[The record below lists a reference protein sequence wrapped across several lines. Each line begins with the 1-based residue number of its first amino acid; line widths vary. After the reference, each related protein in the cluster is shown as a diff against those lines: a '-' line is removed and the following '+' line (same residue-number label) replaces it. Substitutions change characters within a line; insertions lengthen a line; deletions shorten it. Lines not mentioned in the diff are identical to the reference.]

1 MNVDS
6 FKARLIA
13 ATGAKGLSWKEYD
26 EYKGEGAHIYS
37 EISLPNF
44 DEVLLLLFL
53 YKDSMEVI
61 FKLDAVRENEDT
73 LRLVNDFNQNTTY
86 FKSFIQ
92 RERNRNILYVACNVI
107 HLPNEEAGVNAF
119 MDIMNTIN
127 SDSVNTYLRPLTIIA
142 KP

>member
-86 FKSFIQ
+86 FKAFIQ